1 MESYPSRN
9 QTPPW
14 VMIIGTL
21 YSGRIQT
28 PLSGFQIKYVQFQLT
43 IFSGKLT
50 PSPTPYSLIQSMTS
64 TSSCSHRLI
73 ISISERSLKNCPS
86 HFTIPKATKIMISA
100 DPGHDYYRQ
109 PSRTNISPFLS
120 RSQHHLQSY
129 PEKSESCSHCSTSK
143 SLLDFYHPKQWTSF
157 LPHTQQ
163 VFIFISGTS
172 YTQSLNACHSSAPF
186 PPSEETYQN
195 TSKDGLFTCI
205 ASNHLQLKA
214 KLIILEN
221 FSILLFI
228 VNYLQCISQAHCIVA
243 EKLRT
248 NCPEKV

>member
-1 MESYPSRN
+1 MFSSDSYVYMSHWLIGEANEPSLAHLTLVSYYDLSLQSFVLGCLLYTLDSYPSMESYPSRN

-14 VMIIGTL
+14 VMILGTL

-43 IFSGKLT
+43 IFSRKLT

-64 TSSCSHRLI
+64 TSSCSHRLV

-109 PSRTNISPFLS
+109 PSRTNIFPFLS

-129 PEKSESCSHCSTSK
+129 PEKSKSCSHCSTSK
-143 SLLDFYHPKQWTSF
+143 SLLDFYHPKQ
-157 LPHTQQ
+157 
-163 VFIFISGTS
+163 
-172 YTQSLNACHSSAPF
+172 
-186 PPSEETYQN
+186 
-195 TSKDGLFTCI
+195 
-205 ASNHLQLKA
+205 
-214 KLIILEN
+214 
-221 FSILLFI
+221 
-228 VNYLQCISQAHCIVA
+228 
-243 EKLRT
+243 
-248 NCPEKV
+248 